1 MLMHLLQW
9 LVAIV
14 VLLAAPPLFAAD
26 GTPASARRTVVSI
39 DGQAFQINGK
49 PTYAGRT
56 WEGKKIEG
64 LLLNSRMVQ
73 GIFDDENPE
82 TRKLWAYPDGKPFDA
97 DRNTQEFLAAMPEW
111 RKHGLIAFTI
121 NLQGGSPQGYSKEQ
135 PWVNSAFDLDAGS
148 LRPEYMKRLE
158 TILDRADELGMVVIL
173 GYFYFGQEPRFKDEP
188 AVVRAAD
195 NATDWVLAKGY
206 TNVLVEVAN
215 ECNHPGYHDLIKP
228 TRA

>member
-56 WEGKKIEG
+56 WNGKKIEG

-73 GIFDDENPE
+73 GIYDDLNLE
-82 TRKLWAYPDGKPFDA
+82 TAKRWAYPDTKLWDP
-97 DRNTQEFLAAMPEW
+97 DRNTSEFLAAMPEW
-111 RKHGLIAFTI
+111 RAHGLLGITL
-121 NLQGGSPQGYSKEQ
+121 NLQGGSP
-135 PWVNSAFDLDAGS
+135 
-148 LRPEYMKRLE
+148 
-158 TILDRADELGMVVIL
+158 
-173 GYFYFGQEPRFKDEP
+173 
-188 AVVRAAD
+188 
-195 NATDWVLAKGY
+195 
-206 TNVLVEVAN
+206 
-215 ECNHPGYHDLIKP
+215 
-228 TRA
+228 